1 MIYREYSAARHP
13 GTDHVPKQYGEIM
26 IGQDYIVE
34 YLRNTIKHNEGLLN
48 ELEQYAAKQHVPI
61 AAPETARLLTVLG
74 RLVKPRRIL
83 EVGTAIGYSAIIL
96 AGTLEPG
103 GRVDTIERQ
112 EEMLLMARENIKKA
126 GLENTI
132 SVIAGEAGEVLKCL
146 DKQYDMVFLDAAKGQ
161 YPEFLPE
168 CLRMLKQG
176 GLLVSDNVLF
186 KGMVA
191 SNDLVVRRKKTIVN
205 RMRTYLDML
214 CNDPDLETSILPV
227 GDGVAL
233 TYKLR

>member
-1 MIYREYSAARHP
+1 
-13 GTDHVPKQYGEIM
+13 M
-26 IGQDYIVE
+26 IGQDFITEYI
-34 YLRNTIKHNEGLLN
+34 RGTMRPNEGILS
-48 ELEQYAAKQHVPI
+48 ELEQYASEHHVPI

-74 RLVKPRRIL
+74 MLVKPARIL
-83 EVGTAIGYSAIIL
+83 EVGTAIGYSSIIL
-96 AGTLEPG
+96 ARTLAPG
-103 GRVDTIERQ
+103 GRIDTIERQ
-112 EEMLLMARENIKKA
+112 EEMVGKARENIKKA
-126 GLENTI
+126 GLEHTI
-132 SVIAGEAGEVLKCL
+132 GIIAGEAEEVLRCL

-168 CLRMLKQG
+168 CLRMLKPG
-176 GLLVSDNVLF
+176 GLLISDNVLF

-191 SNDLVVRRKKTIVN
+191 SNDLVVKRKKTIVN

-214 CNDPDLETSILPV
+214 CTDPALETSILQI